1 MNLPI
6 MQLSPGAEEA
16 SIKTTDI
23 TLTVSASCNLQ
34 LKCSSL
40 QNYECKCVCI

>member
-1 MNLPI
+1 LI
-6 MQLSPGAEEA
+6 PGVEEA

-34 LKCSSL
+34 LKW
-40 QNYECKCVCI
+40 V

>member
-1 MNLPI
+1 LI
-6 MQLSPGAEEA
+6 PGVEA

-34 LKCSSL
+34 LKW
-40 QNYECKCVCI
+40 V